1 MFQTILYKGHY
12 IHSKPFEGREAIQ
25 VNLVT
30 GEITQTI
37 VRCNTMQGAKRVI
50 TKHIKGLSR

>member
-1 MFQTILYKGHY
+1 MFQTIRYKGHY
-12 IHSKPFEGREAIQ
+12 IHTKQFEGKEAIQ

-37 VRCNTMQGAKRVI
+37 CQCKTIQGAKRLI